1 MRLVES
7 YLIAFA
13 LMNACGRRTTDIF
26 TVIFFVAVYVLLKKM
41 PQTQLKNDLII
52 AKVCAGIFTMCYVLG
67 NKEALS
73 GGLTN
78 RLFLIFYLGCTI
90 VGLFFLFYRCV
101 LWVLVNSTKVRAFEQ
116 EKSFSVKSWLGG
128 SGILFLCMV
137 PFLLTNYPGVMTPDS
152 LNQYR
157 QAAGIEGYS
166 DHHPWLHTMLIN
178 LFYELGLMISGNE
191 YFAISCYTIVQMLLV
206 ALGIGYVWTT
216 LYELGLKRKYC
227 IAGMVLFAIYPYN
240 LIYAVTIWK
249 DILFTVSVLVLTIT
263 LFRMYLQVN
272 EDKNIC
278 CRDLVMYAVCGFF
291 MTMLRHNGFYAFLV
305 SCPVLIWAMRK
316 KWKQLV
322 PVTILILITCFVIK
336 GPVMNAAGVE
346 PGKLAFKL
354 CLPLQQVGRVIAD
367 DCELTPE
374 EIATIE
380 KINVISYVRENYQKG
395 GADPMFAWVIYG
407 NQDYLQEN
415 MGEYLQLWISLGMKY
430 PDKYLQAFV
439 DLTKGYWYPMDPE
452 QVLYFG
458 ITENENGLVSQA
470 VLNGPIIIKIH
481 ELLTKLYTI
490 FPMYGIMY
498 SMGAMLW
505 LFILL
510 LAIAGRNKNY
520 GVWVA
525 GLPLL
530 LLSLTLFIAVP
541 LVADIRYGYPLL
553 VTIPSIT
560 ALTFRNVQEDKN
572 EELYERI

>member
-26 TVIFFVAVYVLLKKM
+26 TVIFFVAVYLLLKKM
-41 PQTQLKNDLII
+41 PRTQLKNDLII

-73 GGLTN
+73 GGLAN

-206 ALGIGYVWTT
+206 ALGVGYVWTT
-216 LYELGLKRKYC
+216 LYELGLKRKFF
-227 IAGMVLFAIYPYN
+227 IIGIVIFAIYPYN
-240 LIYAVTIWK
+240 LVYAVTIWK

-263 LFRMYLQVN
+263 LFRMHLQVK
-272 EDKNIC
+272 EDKDIC
-278 CRDLVMYAVCGFF
+278 CRDLVLYAVCGFF
-291 MTMLRHNGFYAFLV
+291 MCMLRHNGFYAFLV
-305 SCPVLIWAMRK
+305 SCPVLIWFMRK

-336 GPVMNAAGVE
+336 GPAMNSAGVE

-367 DCELTPE
+367 GCDLTEE
-374 EIATIE
+374 EITTIE
-380 KINVISYVRENYQKG
+380 K
-395 GADPMFAWVIYG
+395 
-407 NQDYLQEN
+407 
-415 MGEYLQLWISLGMKY
+415 
-430 PDKYLQAFV
+430 
-439 DLTKGYWYPMDPE
+439 
-452 QVLYFG
+452 
-458 ITENENGLVSQA
+458 
-470 VLNGPIIIKIH
+470 
-481 ELLTKLYTI
+481 
-490 FPMYGIMY
+490 
-498 SMGAMLW
+498 
-505 LFILL
+505 
-510 LAIAGRNKNY
+510 
-520 GVWVA
+520 
-525 GLPLL
+525 
-530 LLSLTLFIAVP
+530 
-541 LVADIRYGYPLL
+541 
-553 VTIPSIT
+553 
-560 ALTFRNVQEDKN
+560 
-572 EELYERI
+572 

>member
-166 DHHPWLHTMLIN
+166 DHHPWLHTMLIK

-263 LFRMYLQVN
+263 LFRMHLQVN

-336 GPVMNAAGVE
+336 GPVMNSAGVE

-354 CLPLQQVGRVIAD
+354 CLPLQQVGRVISD
-367 DCELTPE
+367 GCDLTPE

-380 KINVISYVRENYQKG
+380 KINVISYVKENYQKG

-407 NQDYLQEN
+407 NQEYLQEN

-458 ITENENGLVSQA
+458 ITENENGLVAQPI
-470 VLNGPIIIKIH
+470 LNGPIIIKIH

-510 LAIAGRNKNY
+510 FAIAGRNKNY

-530 LLSLTLFIAVP
+530 LLTLTLFIAVP

-553 VTIPSIT
+553 VTIPSIM

-572 EELYERI
+572 EELHERI